1 VLRVLFVANGH
12 GETAIAARIA
22 REVDRLADG
31 PAGLDLLALVGTGA
45 GAGPL
50 ALVGPRRAM
59 PSGGLVAMGNVRAFS
74 RDLRAGFTNLL
85 AGQLSFL
92 RTAGARYD
100 VVVAVGD
107 AYALA
112 LALLAR
118 KPTVFVGTAKSVH
131 VAPYGPFERVLLRR
145 AVRAFVRD
153 EPTAAALRGLGVDA
167 ESPGNVIADLIL
179 GDDAGGLSGHWI
191 GVLPGSREPA
201 YADGVRL
208 ARVVRALG
216 RQRPG
221 PAALLS
227 VAPAL
232 DAARFER
239 ELVVDGWERCEAPF
253 PAGGAFAVRAG
264 AARLVAWTGTLG
276 ALLRASILVLGQA
289 GTANEQAAAFGI
301 PVVALAESHSQANP
315 GGTSPRDWYRMRQQ
329 RLLGD
334 ALLLVPSAPDL
345 AAPAV
350 AELLDDPVR
359 LARMGA
365 AGRERMG
372 PPGGVAA
379 VARAI
384 LDAGV
389 PAG

>member
-1 VLRVLFVANGH
+1 
-12 GETAIAARIA
+12 
-22 REVDRLADG
+22 
-31 PAGLDLLALVGTGA
+31 
-45 GAGPL
+45 
-50 ALVGPRRAM
+50 
-59 PSGGLVAMGNVRAFS
+59 
-74 RDLRAGFTNLL
+74 
-85 AGQLSFL
+85 
-92 RTAGARYD
+92 
-100 VVVAVGD
+100 
-107 AYALA
+107 
-112 LALLAR
+112 
-118 KPTVFVGTAKSVH
+118 
-131 VAPYGPFERVLLRR
+131 
-145 AVRAFVRD
+145 
-153 EPTAAALRGLGVDA
+153 
-167 ESPGNVIADLIL
+167 
-179 GDDAGGLSGHWI
+179 
-191 GVLPGSREPA
+191 
-201 YADGVRL
+201 
-208 ARVVRALG
+208 
-216 RQRPG
+216 
-221 PAALLS
+221 